1 MPSESRG
8 PEWGEEGS
16 RIRGLCH
23 WYDPLK
29 GYGFIRYLRF
39 FTGPL
44 WVTDTKRQDS
54 PYASTFVHS
63 SELQRAGVN
72 TAELPSRQVILEFTL
87 LPSPTKPGDLTAQEV
102 TVVPRPAVR
111 EPRAAPLGVRST
123 AAPVGVR
130 PTAAPVGVRP
140 SAAPEPVSN
149 RTG

>member
-1 MPSESRG
+1 M
-8 PEWGEEGS
+8 
-16 RIRGLCH
+16 
-23 WYDPLK
+23 
-29 GYGFIRYLRF
+29 
-39 FTGPL
+39 
-44 WVTDTKRQDS
+44 TDTKRQDS